1 MAAHSSILS
10 WRIPWTKE
18 PDELQSMGSQSWT
31 QLSDYHSRFSYKLLD
46 VPLFFSDLVKCLA
59 KFSTSV
65 GMGFPG
71 SSVVKNPPA
80 NAGDSGSVS
89 GLGRSSGEG
98 NGNPLQY
105 SCLENPMD
113 RGAWWATESYLTEGL
128 SMHAVD
134 FMAEQKI
141 RKRRKSRRTFNF
153 FLQCIHWRNLYQL
166 FHCLW
171 VLKFLPFQRNPSP
184 FLECDHQALQWLL
197 LAEPLITCVH
207 V

>member
-1 MAAHSSILS
+1 
-10 WRIPWTKE
+10 
-18 PDELQSMGSQSWT
+18 MGSQSWT

-46 VPLFFSDLVKCLA
+46 VPLFFSDLVKYLA

-105 SCLENPMD
+105 PCLENPMD
-113 RGAWWATESYLTEGL
+113 RGAWQATVHGV
-128 SMHAVD
+128 A
-134 FMAEQKI
+134 
-141 RKRRKSRRTFNF
+141 KSRT
-153 FLQCIHWRNLYQL
+153 
-166 FHCLW
+166 
-171 VLKFLPFQRNPSP
+171 
-184 FLECDHQALQWLL
+184 
-197 LAEPLITCVH
+197 PLSD
-207 V
+207 